1 MDEAAERT
9 VPDVAELE
17 DSPQLWVLNVVES

>member
-17 DSPQLWVLNVVES
+17 ESAQLRVLNVIGL

>member
-17 DSPQLWVLNVVES
+17 ESPQFYALDVIWS